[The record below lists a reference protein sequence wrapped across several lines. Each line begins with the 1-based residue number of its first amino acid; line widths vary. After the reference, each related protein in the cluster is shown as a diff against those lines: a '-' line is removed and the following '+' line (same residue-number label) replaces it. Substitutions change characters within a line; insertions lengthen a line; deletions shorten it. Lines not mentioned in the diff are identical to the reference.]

1 MRLCLVSLIPRLFR
15 NKATVHVVSKA
26 DLFYLTVFPAMDGLE
41 ERLKHHSATFEAM
54 VKLIPAKY
62 YIMQDDS
69 VQFNNK
75 YWVNRKQRAPK
86 QSVKDASKKAKRLKL
101 DPDSHK
107 SFRELQEEEARREA
121 GNERGEESEEE
132 EEDHTRL
139 QNGFSVERV
148 KSGDLNELRERL
160 KAKVEELRGKRKAGD
175 TEEGNAQKRQKRL
188 DRKQRKKEMRL
199 KEKQRK
205 TSKQASRSSIKDT
218 RPSLEDK
225 SGKIVYSKFDFS
237 TPVKDW
243 EPAGKKKDY
252 KKLLAKA
259 EATQRKLEELKKKDE
274 KKGEDLEEKLNWQ
287 KAVELAKG
295 TKLKDNPKQLKKT
308 IKRLGK
314 KKNRNQKQW
323 EERMKQE
330 RQMREKR
337 QELRRKHIQERTE
350 QIKAKKMKKRM
361 KRRGKGQPR
370 QPGF

>member
-1 MRLCLVSLIPRLFR
+1 MGLCLVGLMCNLSCGIVIHKTKLL
-15 NKATVHVVSKA
+15 
-26 DLFYLTVFPAMDGLE
+26 YLTVFPAMDGLE
-41 ERLKHHSATFEAM
+41 ERLRHHSATFETM
-54 VKLIPAKY
+54 VELIPAKY
-62 YIMQDDS
+62 YTVQDDS

-86 QSVKDASKKAKRLKL
+86 QSVKEASKKAKRLNL

-132 EEDHTRL
+132 EELNDYTRL

-148 KSGDLNELRERL
+148 KSGDLNELREKL
-160 KAKVEELRGKRKAGD
+160 KAKVEELRGKRKARD
-175 TEEGNAQKRQKRL
+175 TEEGNAQKRQKRQ

-205 TSKQASRSSIKDT
+205 TSRQAPKSSIKDS

-259 EATQRKLEELKKKDE
+259 EATQRRLEELKKKDE

-314 KKNRNQKQW
+314 KKNRSQKQW

-330 RQMREKR
+330 KQMREKR
-337 QELRRKHIQERTE
+337 QELRRKHLQERTE
-350 QIKAKKMKKRM
+350 EIKAKKMKKRM

>member
-1 MRLCLVSLIPRLFR
+1 ME
-15 NKATVHVVSKA
+15 
-26 DLFYLTVFPAMDGLE
+26 GLE
-41 ERLKHHSATFEAM
+41 ERLRHHSATFEAM
-54 VKLIPAKY
+54 VELIPAKY

-69 VQFNNK
+69 DQFNSK

-121 GNERGEESEEE
+121 ENERGEESEEE
-132 EEDHTRL
+132 EEVNDHTRL
-139 QNGFSVERV
+139 QNGFSVERI

-175 TEEGNAQKRQKRL
+175 TEEGHAQKRQKRM

-205 TSKQASRSSIKDT
+205 TSKQVSRISIKDS

-225 SGKIVYSKFDFS
+225 SGRIVYSKFDFS
-237 TPVKDW
+237 TPVKEW

-259 EATQRKLEELKKKDE
+259 EASQKKLEELKKKDE

-314 KKNRNQKQW
+314 KKNRSQKQW
-323 EERMKQE
+323 EERVKQE
-330 RQMREKR
+330 KQMKERR
-337 QELRRKHIQERTE
+337 QELRQKHIQERTE
-350 QIKAKKMKKRM
+350 QIKAKKMKRI